1 MAVPILTVVGALSQ
15 VASTA
20 WTTYSKIKRARESL
34 PEGSAI
40 ASRLEGVENTS
51 LEQAEMLSELS
62 KDLEQFAQAI
72 QAEMEQVKKRQTLLT
87 WVSSVSLVMATGA
100 VGLCLFLLLK

>member
-1 MAVPILTVVGALSQ
+1 MAVPILPILGALSQ

-20 WTTYSKIKRARESL
+20 WDTYSKIKRARQTL
-34 PEGSAI
+34 PDKSAVS
-40 ASRLEGVENTS
+40 SRLEALENTS

-72 QAEMEQVKKRQTLLT
+72 QAEIERIQRRQRLLT
-87 WVSSVSLVMATGA
+87 WFSFVALAIA
-100 VGLCLFLLLK
+100 AAAIGLSLFLFHK